1 MNLPRALIWVLTVVY
16 GLCFAVFAV
25 TGLSAM
31 ARGGSTHE
39 YEVFGLG
46 LPKVPLALLV
56 GMAVSAGLP
65 WAHYKRESYTA
76 FEETFYGVLLG
87 VSAFG
92 LIMVVPLVLSA

>member
-16 GLCFAVFAV
+16 GLCFAGFAV

-39 YEVFGLG
+39 YEVLGLG
-46 LPKVPLALLV
+46 LPKVLLALLV
-56 GMAVSAGLP
+56 GMAVSAALP

-92 LIMVVPLVLSA
+92 LIMVVPLVLST